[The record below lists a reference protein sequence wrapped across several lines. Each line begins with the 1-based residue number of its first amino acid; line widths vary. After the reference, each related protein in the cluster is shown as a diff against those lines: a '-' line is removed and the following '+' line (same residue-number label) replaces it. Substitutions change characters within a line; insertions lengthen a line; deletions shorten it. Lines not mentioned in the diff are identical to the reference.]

1 MKKVLFYTQNRWAFG
16 SIHHGLCKELY
27 KHNIYANLL
36 DWTETY
42 TSEEFELLNNT
53 YDLFVTMPEAVLHLH
68 YNYKVPLN
76 KIIAVAHEQWDILL
90 AKKEANMDFY
100 PELHS
105 YAVISKILVD
115 KSLEIGTSIVPKI
128 VSAGIHFDAFYQPIH
143 NSLKNIGYGGE
154 SKSLNFFG
162 VDRKRGHLVEKVI
175 SGIED
180 LNLVS
185 HKFYNH
191 LCMPAYYNKIDALVM
206 SSLEEA
212 GGLPAM
218 EAAAA
223 GKLVIGTPVGYFEE
237 NGKHGGGILV
247 PLDEL
252 GFLNETRKN
261 LLYYK
266 DNPKEYKEKCEEIQ
280 HYAKEHYDWSKTIHS
295 WVELFS

>member
-1 MKKVLFYTQNRWAFG
+1 MKKVLFFTQNRWAFG

-42 TSEEFELLNNT
+42 TPEEFELLNNT
-53 YDLFVTMPEAVLHLH
+53 YDLFVTMPEAVLSLH
-68 YNYKVPLN
+68 YNYGIPLN
-76 KIIAVAHEQWDILL
+76 KIIAVAHGQSDILL
-90 AKKEANMDFY
+90 AKQEANMDFY

-105 YAVISKILVD
+105 YAVISEVLKN
-115 KSLEIGTSIVPKI
+115 KSIEFNISVVPK
-128 VSAGIHFDAFYQPIH
+128 VVEVGIHFDVFYQPIH
-143 NSLKNIGYGGE
+143 NSLKNIGYGGAKE
-154 SKSLNFFG
+154 TINFFG
-162 VDRKRGHLVEKVI
+162 EEIKRGHLVERVI
-175 SGIED
+175 SNIED

-191 LCMPAYYNKIDALVM
+191 LCMSGYYNKIDALIM
-206 SSLEEA
+206 SSTEEA

-223 GKLVIGTPVGYFEE
+223 GKLIIGTPVGYFEE
-237 NGKHGGGILV
+237 HGKYGGGVLV

-261 LLYYK
+261 LLYYR
-266 DNPKEYKEKCEEIQ
+266 DNPNEYREKCQEIQ
-280 HYAKEHYDWSKTIHS
+280 HYTREHYDWSKTIHS